1 MDIENQFVDTEAEL
15 SCMMD
20 DLVGNE
26 YDMKGLGELKSLL
39 LGE

>member
-1 MDIENQFVDTEAEL
+1 MDIEKQIDDTEAEL
-15 SCMMD
+15 SSMMD